1 MRGVFVLLRIKE
13 SSGGDY
19 TGYESDGDTL
29 SDYFDEIKQYLINII
44 KTLKSTGSAWK
55 MKFIIDLYY
64 YYKKDDIAV
73 EKEMFIQCV
82 YGIIMPEINNHT
94 FIGEFFKLVEN
105 KYKHNCK

>member
-44 KTLKSTGSAWK
+44 KTLKSTGSAW
-55 MKFIIDLYY
+55 
-64 YYKKDDIAV
+64 
-73 EKEMFIQCV
+73 
-82 YGIIMPEINNHT
+82 
-94 FIGEFFKLVEN
+94 
-105 KYKHNCK
+105 

>member
-1 MRGVFVLLRIKE
+1 
-13 SSGGDY
+13 
-19 TGYESDGDTL
+19 
-29 SDYFDEIKQYLINII
+29 
-44 KTLKSTGSAWK
+44 